1 MEKEKPYR
9 CEVCGKRYKNLNGLK
24 YHRQHSPPCNPDL
37 KPTGNANVPGLGGL
51 QGLGPN
57 VNIAGAGLAGMGG
70 DGRF

>member
-37 KPTGNANVPGLGGL
+37 KLNPVAVPQMPNGM
-51 QGLGPN
+51 QAMN
-57 VNIAGAGLAGMGG
+57 VNVAGAGLSMGMD
-70 DGRF
+70 DGLGY